1 MVLKF
6 LIQMIEMGSHE
17 ANHQGVPFSS
27 VKVNSD
33 KGAQD

>member
-6 LIQMIEMGSHE
+6 LLQISETGGHE

-27 VKVNSD
+27 VKVHSD
-33 KGAQD
+33 KAAQI